1 MTLGFL
7 SKIRCLIWG
16 LVLLL
21 SPGALSA
28 HVTDSPRNAF
38 KTTTAVNVK
47 APDFVLVNQDNERFD
62 STRLRG
68 KVVVLNFI
76 FTTCTDVC
84 PIFTANLAQLQRRLN
99 ERHGAGVF
107 FVSVTTDPE
116 VDSAEVL
123 KAYARRYGSDF
134 KNWAFLT
141 GSETQ
146 LKKVWNGFGVRVIR
160 KGRGLV
166 QHTSLTT
173 VIDRRGLRRFN
184 YLGEKWLLK
193 DLEKDI
199 LTLLENRP

>member
-1 MTLGFL
+1 VLFSFPTL
-7 SKIRCLIWG
+7 
-16 LVLLL
+16 
-21 SPGALSA
+21 AAQA
-28 HVTDSPRNAF
+28 HETPSVAKKFS
-38 KTTTAVNVK
+38 AVNVK
-47 APDFVLVNQDNERFD
+47 APDFVLMNQDNQRFD

-99 ERHGAGVF
+99 ERHGAGLF

-141 GSETQ
+141 GSDTQ
-146 LKKVWNGFGVRVIR
+146 LKNVWNGFGVRVIK

-173 VIDRRGLRRFN
+173 VIDHQGLRRFN

-199 LTLLENRP
+199 LTLLENRS